1 MKLRLLTVFALI
13 ITLLSFT
20 VSAELSYNI
29 TVDEN
34 FSVVTADDDLK
45 AMSQKLNISEDSLS
59 SYFKSGLL
67 YLAVSKDNQTQI
79 KLSSYTDEF
88 SSTVKDISFL
98 DGAAI
103 EEFKN
108 TLCGD
113 GDYICT
119 TQINKGRTFI
129 VMQKTLSDSG
139 GIYTVTQYI
148 TICDGKSYHLSCY
161 NPGTQTSDTV
171 KSIFESFSLNVENG
185 EVNTQEIKTLPPW
198 FFITSIAVFLLAS
211 IITAISIIR
220 FYKTKQ
226 NNDE

>member
-148 TICDGKSYHLSCY
+148 TICDGKTYHLSCY
-161 NPGTQTSDTV
+161 NPSTQTSDTI
-171 KSIFESFSLNVENG
+171 KTIFESFSLNG
-185 EVNTQEIKTLPPW
+185 KSKTTTQQSHNSSPIL
-198 FFITSIAVFLLAS
+198 FILLIAVFSVIAF
-211 IITAISIIR
+211 ITIISIIR
-220 FYKTKQ
+220 FLRVR
-226 NNDE
+226 NNEDE